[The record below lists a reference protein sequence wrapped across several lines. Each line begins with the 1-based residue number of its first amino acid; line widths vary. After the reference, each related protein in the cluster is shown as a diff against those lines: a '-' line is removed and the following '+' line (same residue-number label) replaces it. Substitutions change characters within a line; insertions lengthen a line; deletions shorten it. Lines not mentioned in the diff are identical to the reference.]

1 MGKIIMR
8 DESDMA
14 NITIRFKGIEI
25 YHEYDTIRDFVNEW
39 RDYDDYMEQEVLS
52 LEHKTEARRQ
62 VDLFLKRIKHIP
74 TDTTGFNSWKANNGI
89 YKKGDEE

>member
-8 DESDMA
+8 DETDTT
-14 NITIRFKGIEI
+14 NVTIRFKGIEV
-25 YHEYDTIRDFVNEW
+25 YHEYDTIRDFVKEW
-39 RDYDDYMEQEVLS
+39 MDYDDYMNEEVLS
-52 LEHKTEARRQ
+52 LEHKSEARRQ

-74 TDTTGFNSWKANNGI
+74 TDAAGFNSWKANNGI